1 MGAVGETA
9 RRYGRTM
16 DAAQIERIKA
26 SYASLQPQWEKVINR
41 CFDRLFVRAPAL
53 KDLYPSNM
61 DPVRREYAR
70 VIALLVEKAD
80 RLHEVE
86 EMLRDLGKR
95 HRGYGA
101 EAAHYPLLRDAL
113 VAGMKDVA
121 GKGWDYQVE
130 FAWKAFMNEI
140 AKAMHYGK
148 VEGSAPG
155 AADASA
161 AAPPPAEAA
170 PATPDQAPDAGPPTG
185 ASDTDTGGEMPPPSA

>member
-1 MGAVGETA
+1 
-9 RRYGRTM
+9 M
-16 DAAQIERIKA
+16 DAAQIERIKS
-26 SYASLQPQWEKVINR
+26 SYASLQPQWDKVINR

-61 DPVRREYAR
+61 DAVRREYGR
-70 VIALLVEKAD
+70 VLALLVEKAD
-80 RLHEVE
+80 RLQEVE

-101 EAAHYPLLRDAL
+101 EPGHYPLLRDAL

-121 GKGWDYQVE
+121 GKGWDFQVE

-148 VEGSAPG
+148 VEAASAP
-155 AADASA
+155 ADGGASA
-161 AAPPPAEAA
+161 AEAA
-170 PATPDQAPDAGPPTG
+170 PQAPDQAPDAGPPTG
-185 ASDTDTGGEMPPPSA
+185 ASDTDTSGVTPPPEA

>member
-1 MGAVGETA
+1 
-9 RRYGRTM
+9 M

-26 SYASLQPQWEKVINR
+26 SYSSLQPQWDKVINR
-41 CFDRLFVRAPAL
+41 CFDRLFVRTPAL

-61 DPVRREYAR
+61 DPVRREYGR
-70 VIALLVEKAD
+70 VIALLVDKAD

-86 EMLRDLGKR
+86 DLLRDLGKR

-101 EAAHYPLLRDAL
+101 EAGHYPLLRDAL

-121 GKGWDYQVE
+121 AKGWDYQVE

-148 VEGSAPG
+148 VESAPSS
-155 AADASA
+155 AADAGAPA
-161 AAPPPAEAA
+161 AAPAA
-170 PATPDQAPDAGPPTG
+170 PDQAPDAGPPTG
-185 ASDTDTGGEMPPPSA
+185 ASDTDTGGETPPPSA